1 MELSVFPEIDD
12 KIYEK
17 YLRIW
22 QMGSVALALLF
33 VEREKGAAGSKA
45 ILRPVT
51 TFSFPFISTVATRA
65 WLFLLQNLLSVR
77 TFHSHFH
84 FRALTLRGGYFW
96 YLIQCPTK

>member
-1 MELSVFPEIDD
+1 MKSTSQCDRWV
-12 KIYEK
+12 
-17 YLRIW
+17 
-22 QMGSVALALLF
+22 VALALTLLF

-51 TFSFPFISTVATRA
+51 TFSFPFISTVATQARS
-65 WLFLLQNLLSVR
+65 FLLQNLLSVR

-84 FRALTLRGGYFW
+84 FRVRTLKRGYFW